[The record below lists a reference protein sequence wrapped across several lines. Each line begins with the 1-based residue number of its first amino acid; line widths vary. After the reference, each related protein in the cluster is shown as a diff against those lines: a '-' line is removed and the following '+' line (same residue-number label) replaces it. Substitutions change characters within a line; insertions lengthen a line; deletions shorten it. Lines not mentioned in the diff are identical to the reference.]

1 MGLDGVEL
9 LMRIEEEF
17 SIDLPDDE
25 VSSVRTVGDLY
36 EVVLSKLK
44 TTPDCFSSKAFYR
57 TRRTL
62 VDSLGVPRRSV
73 RPSTYLDTLFPDTSR
88 YQLWNQISTNIG
100 LTIPNLRH
108 SLQWK
113 NRFKILS
120 ALITTAFVLTALW
133 PIIHFNLYPAN
144 SMVFFLFW
152 FFVWILIFG
161 FSYQALFK
169 LTPFL
174 ASELP
179 VTSVGDL
186 ARVVLTLNSNIFSQ
200 SVECDAKLSRDT
212 VWIKLVEILCDQQGL
227 APEEIIPNATIV
239 EDLGIC

>member
-1 MGLDGVEL
+1 
-9 LMRIEEEF
+9 
-17 SIDLPDDE
+17 
-25 VSSVRTVGDLY
+25 
-36 EVVLSKLK
+36 
-44 TTPDCFSSKAFYR
+44 
-57 TRRTL
+57 
-62 VDSLGVPRRSV
+62 
-73 RPSTYLDTLFPDTSR
+73 
-88 YQLWNQISTNIG
+88 
-100 LTIPNLRH
+100 
-108 SLQWK
+108 
-113 NRFKILS
+113 
-120 ALITTAFVLTALW
+120 
-133 PIIHFNLYPAN
+133 
-144 SMVFFLFW
+144 MVFFLFW